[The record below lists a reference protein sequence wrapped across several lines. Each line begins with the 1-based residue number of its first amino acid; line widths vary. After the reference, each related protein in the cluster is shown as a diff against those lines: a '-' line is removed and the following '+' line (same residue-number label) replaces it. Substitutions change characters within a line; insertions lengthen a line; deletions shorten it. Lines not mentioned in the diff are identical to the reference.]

1 MFQRLNHRLIF
12 ASGFFLLLI
21 CGSATAWILY
31 RFYFGEA
38 WVRHTYDVE
47 LLIAQIESDVSET
60 GRSRQM
66 FLQSGDTRYLER
78 VEAMRAELFH
88 KLPQLREMVHDNLD
102 EETTSEKL
110 EQAVKSRF
118 SIVDESLQLVKSGK
132 STHEAQDAYS
142 ADLVQ
147 SSQRTAVLG
156 QSMRSVESSLL
167 DRRLGVTRSLFNWII
182 VILAASFL
190 LSLYMLWEHFRGLS
204 LELAQRKRAEQNALN
219 LSTQLLN
226 AQDQERRKIARDL
239 HDGLGQNLVAAKM
252 MADSFKTRPPDRQKF
267 QELSVLLDEAVSS
280 TRSISHLLHPP
291 LVEELGFV
299 AAARSYLEGFS
310 KRTDIKV
317 NFDLADQP
325 DRLPRDL
332 ELTLFRILQ
341 ESITNIQR
349 HSKSATAEVRF
360 AVNGKTA
367 VLNIQDHGVGL
378 SPAMLE
384 NFNGDGSNV
393 GVGLAGM
400 RERVRERNGQFTVR
414 SNSFGTLICA
424 SFPVEPGPSASS

>member
-12 ASGFFLLLI
+12 ASGIFLLLV

-31 RFYFGEA
+31 RIYFGEE
-38 WVRHTYDVE
+38 WVRHTYSVQ
-47 LLIAQIESDVSET
+47 LLVATIESDVSDT

-66 FLQSGDTRYLER
+66 FLQTGDTRYLQR
-78 VEAMRAELFH
+78 VEAMRAELFD
-88 KLPQLREMVHDNLD
+88 KLPQLRAMVHDNLD
-102 EETTSEKL
+102 EESTSKKL
-110 EQAVKSRF
+110 EQAVKERF
-118 SIVDESLQLVKSGK
+118 FIVDESLQLVKSGK
-132 STHEAQDAYS
+132 STHEAQDDYS
-142 ADLVQ
+142 AELVL
-147 SSQRTAVLG
+147 SSQRCAALA
-156 QSMRSVESSLL
+156 QAMRNVEGNLL
-167 DRRLGVTRSLFNWII
+167 DRRLGVTRSLFDWII
-182 VILAASFL
+182 VILAVSFL

-219 LSTQLLN
+219 LSAQLLN

-252 MADSFKTRPPDRQKF
+252 MADSFKNRPPDRQKF
-267 QELSVLLDEAVSS
+267 QDLSVLLDEAVSS

-317 NFDLADQP
+317 NFDLPDLP

-378 SPAMLE
+378 SPEMLE

-400 RERVRERNGQFTVR
+400 KERVRERNGQFTVR
-414 SNSFGTLICA
+414 SNSSGTLISA
-424 SFPVEPGPSASS
+424 SFPVEPEPSA

>member
-132 STHEAQDAYS
+132 STHEAQDDYS
-142 ADLVQ
+142 ADLVL
-147 SSQRTAVLG
+147 SSQRTRRARSKHAKRGSPTFSIAAWASPVL
-156 QSMRSVESSLL
+156 SSIGSSSFW
-167 DRRLGVTRSLFNWII
+167 RFLFSFLCTCFGNIF
-182 VILAASFL
+182 AASA
-190 LSLYMLWEHFRGLS
+190 WNWR
-204 LELAQRKRAEQNALN
+204 NA
-219 LSTQLLN
+219 N
-226 AQDQERRKIARDL
+226 APSR
-239 HDGLGQNLVAAKM
+239 
-252 MADSFKTRPPDRQKF
+252 
-267 QELSVLLDEAVSS
+267 
-280 TRSISHLLHPP
+280 
-291 LVEELGFV
+291 
-299 AAARSYLEGFS
+299 
-310 KRTDIKV
+310 
-317 NFDLADQP
+317 
-325 DRLPRDL
+325 
-332 ELTLFRILQ
+332 
-341 ESITNIQR
+341 
-349 HSKSATAEVRF
+349 
-360 AVNGKTA
+360 
-367 VLNIQDHGVGL
+367 
-378 SPAMLE
+378 
-384 NFNGDGSNV
+384 
-393 GVGLAGM
+393 M
-400 RERVRERNGQFTVR
+400 R
-414 SNSFGTLICA
+414 
-424 SFPVEPGPSASS
+424 

>member
-12 ASGFFLLLI
+12 ASGIFLLLV

-31 RFYFGEA
+31 RIYFGEE
-38 WVRHTYDVE
+38 WVRHTYSVQ
-47 LLIAQIESDVSET
+47 LLVAEIESDVSET

-66 FLQSGDTRYLER
+66 FLRSGDTRYLQR
-78 VEAMRAELFH
+78 VEAMRGELLD
-88 KLPQLREMVHDNLD
+88 KLPQLRAMVHDNLD
-102 EETTSEKL
+102 EESTSQKL
-110 EQAVKSRF
+110 EQAVKARF
-118 SIVDESLQLVKSGK
+118 FIVDESLQLVKSGK
-132 STHEAQDAYS
+132 STREAQDDYS
-142 ADLVQ
+142 AELVV
-147 SSQRTAVLG
+147 SSQRCAALAQT
-156 QSMRSVESSLL
+156 MRKVEGNLL
-167 DRRLGVTRSLFNWII
+167 DHRLGVTRSLFDWII
-182 VILAASFL
+182 VVLATSFL
-190 LSLYMLWEHFRGLS
+190 LSLYMLWEHFRGLN

-219 LSTQLLN
+219 LSAQLLN

-252 MADSFKTRPPDRQKF
+252 MADSFKHRPPDRQKF
-267 QELSVLLDEAVSS
+267 QDLSALLEEAVSS

-317 NFDLADQP
+317 NFDLPDLP

-360 AVNGKTA
+360 GVNGKTA

-378 SPAMLE
+378 SPEMLE

-400 RERVRERNGQFTVR
+400 KERVRERNGRFAVR
-414 SNSFGTLICA
+414 SNSSGTLISA
-424 SFPVEPGPSASS
+424 SFPVEPEPSASS

>member
-12 ASGFFLLLI
+12 ASGIFLLLV

-31 RFYFGEA
+31 RIYFGEE
-38 WVRHTYDVE
+38 WVRHTYSVQ
-47 LLIAQIESDVSET
+47 LLVAEIESDVSET

-66 FLQSGDTRYLER
+66 FLQSSDTRYLR
-78 VEAMRAELFH
+78 RIEAMRAELFN
-88 KLPQLREMVHDNLD
+88 KLPQLRAMVHDNLD
-102 EETTSEKL
+102 EESASQKL
-110 EQAVKSRF
+110 EQAVKARF
-118 SIVDESLQLVKSGK
+118 FIVDESLQLVRSGK
-132 STHEAQDAYS
+132 STHEAQDDYS
-142 ADLVQ
+142 AELLV
-147 SSQRTAVLG
+147 SSQRCAALA
-156 QSMRSVESSLL
+156 QAMRNVEGNLL
-167 DRRLGVTRSLFNWII
+167 DRRLGVTRSLFDWII

-190 LSLYMLWEHFRGLS
+190 LSLYMLWEHFRGLN

-219 LSTQLLN
+219 LSAQLLN

-252 MADSFKTRPPDRQKF
+252 MADSFKDRPPDRQKC
-267 QELSVLLDEAVSS
+267 QDLSALLDEAVSS

-317 NFDLADQP
+317 NFDLPDLP

-378 SPAMLE
+378 SPEMLE
-384 NFNGDGSNV
+384 NLNGEGSNV

-400 RERVRERNGQFTVR
+400 KERVRERNGRFTVR
-414 SNSFGTLICA
+414 SNSSGTLISA
-424 SFPVEPGPSASS
+424 SFPVEPESSASS

>member
-12 ASGFFLLLI
+12 ASGIFLLLV

-31 RFYFGEA
+31 RIYFGEE
-38 WVRHTYDVE
+38 WVRHTYRVQ
-47 LLIAQIESDVSET
+47 LLVAEIESDASET

-66 FLQSGDTRYLER
+66 FLQSSDTRYLQR
-78 VEAMRAELFH
+78 IEAMRAELFD
-88 KLPQLREMVHDNLD
+88 KLPQLRAMVHDNLD
-102 EETTSEKL
+102 EESTSQKL
-110 EQAVKSRF
+110 EQAVKARF
-118 SIVDESLQLVKSGK
+118 FIVDESLQLVKSGK
-132 STHEAQDAYS
+132 STLEAQDDYS
-142 ADLVQ
+142 AELVV
-147 SSQRTAVLG
+147 SSQRCAALA
-156 QSMRSVESSLL
+156 QAMRNLEGTLL
-167 DRRLGVTRSLFNWII
+167 DRRLGVTRSLFDWII

-190 LSLYMLWEHFRGLS
+190 LSLYMLWEHFRGLN
-204 LELAQRKRAEQNALN
+204 LELAQRKHAEQNALN
-219 LSTQLLN
+219 LSAQLLN

-252 MADSFKTRPPDRQKF
+252 MADSFKNRPPDRQKL
-267 QELSVLLDEAVSS
+267 QDLSALLDEAVSS

-310 KRTDIKV
+310 KRTHIKV
-317 NFDLADQP
+317 NFDLPDLP

-378 SPAMLE
+378 SPEMLE
-384 NFNGDGSNV
+384 NLNGDGSNV

-400 RERVRERNGQFTVR
+400 KERVRERNGRFTVR
-414 SNSFGTLICA
+414 SNSSGTLISA
-424 SFPVEPGPSASS
+424 SFPVEPEPSASS

>member
-1 MFQRLNHRLIF
+1 MFQRLHHRLIF
-12 ASGFFLLLI
+12 ASGIFLLLV

-31 RFYFGEA
+31 RIYFGEE
-38 WVRHTYDVE
+38 WVRHTYSVQ
-47 LLIAQIESDVSET
+47 LLVAEIESDVSET

-66 FLQSGDTRYLER
+66 FLQTSDTRYLKR
-78 VEAMRAELFH
+78 IEAMRGELFD
-88 KLPQLREMVHDNLD
+88 KLPQLRAMVHDNLD
-102 EETTSEKL
+102 EESTSQKL
-110 EQAVKSRF
+110 EQAVKARF
-118 SIVDESLQLVKSGK
+118 FIMDESLQLLKSGK
-132 STHEAQDAYS
+132 STHEAQDDYS
-142 ADLVQ
+142 TELVV
-147 SSQRTAVLG
+147 SSQRCAVLA
-156 QSMRSVESSLL
+156 QAMRNVEGNLL
-167 DRRLGVTRSLFNWII
+167 DRRLGVTRSLFDWII

-190 LSLYMLWEHFRGLS
+190 LSLYMLWEHFRGLN

-219 LSTQLLN
+219 LSAQLLN
-226 AQDQERRKIARDL
+226 AQDQERRKFARDL

-252 MADSFKTRPPDRQKF
+252 MADSFKNRPPDRQKF
-267 QELSVLLDEAVSS
+267 QDLSALLDEAVSS
-280 TRSISHLLHPP
+280 TRTISHLLHPP

-317 NFDLADQP
+317 NFDLPDLP

-367 VLNIQDHGVGL
+367 VLDIQDHGVGL
-378 SPAMLE
+378 SPGMLE

-400 RERVRERNGQFTVR
+400 KERVREGNGRFTVR
-414 SNSFGTLICA
+414 SDSSGTLISA
-424 SFPVEPGPSASS
+424 SFPVEAASSASS